1 MTINRL
7 TAALICSVMLLITS
21 ASAASVKQE
30 WELDAQG
37 TGVQGK
43 GLSFA
48 DSMQRLATQRGFSC
62 RFDQLMAFSDGGEKL
77 YSGDLAILKPGH
89 FRWQYRKPYAQLY
102 VGDGKV
108 IWHYE
113 PDLMQA
119 ERLTDLEAVNP
130 VVMKLL
136 DGRVALADIKLV
148 ERSYDSKLNIH
159 RFKVQVTDAPQ
170 VWLGFSVHGDL
181 VYIERQDLLG
191 NRNMMHLSDC
201 SYVAPAEKLFSFTPP
216 DGVDVLDLRSA
227 ASE

>member
-1 MTINRL
+1 MSGIRVI
-7 TAALICSVMLLITS
+7 AALLCVAMLGA
-21 ASAASVKQE
+21 ASAFAATVKQE
-30 WELDAQG
+30 WQLDGQE
-37 TGVQGK
+37 K

-48 DSMQRLATQRGFSC
+48 DSIQRLAMQRGFSC
-62 RFDQLMAFSDGGEKL
+62 RFDQLMEFSDGGGKH

-89 FRWQYRKPYAQLY
+89 FRWQYRKPYDQLY
-102 VGDGKV
+102 VGDGQV

-119 ERLTDLEAVNP
+119 ERLTDLETINP

-136 DGRVALADIKLV
+136 DGRVPLADIKVV
-148 ERSYDSKLNIH
+148 ERSFDAVRNIH

-170 VWLGFSVHGDL
+170 VWLGFSLKGDL

-216 DGVDVLDLRSA
+216 DGVDVLDLRSTV
-227 ASE
+227 SE

>member
-1 MTINRL
+1 MSKLI
-7 TAALICSVMLLITS
+7 AALVCSALWLITT
-21 ASAASVKQE
+21 ASAATVKQE
-30 WELDAQG
+30 WQLDGRDKGAQ
-37 TGVQGK
+37 
-43 GLSFA
+43 FA
-48 DSMQRLATQRGFSC
+48 NNIERLGSQRGFSC
-62 RFDQLMAFSDGGEKL
+62 RFDQIMEFSDGGNQH
-77 YSGDLAILKPGH
+77 YSGELAVLKPGH
-89 FRWQYRKPYAQLY
+89 FRWQYRKPYDQLY
-102 VGDGKV
+102 VGDSRV

-119 ERLTDLEAVNP
+119 ERLTDLETINP

-136 DGRVALADIKLV
+136 DGRIPLSDIKVV
-148 ERSYDSKLNIH
+148 ERSYDNKLNIH

-170 VWLGFSVHGDL
+170 VWLGFSRQGDL

-227 ASE
+227 PRK